1 MTPKSIFHGKPSV
14 NYPDVRILLILI
26 DISQFKK
33 LKIRRL
39 DISRLE
45 VGGHPQTT
53 WFSNW
58 DFLTPPPPYV
68 ATFQIAD
75 VVFSR
80 TFLDP
85 PSPPEVA
92 TWFVDDP
99 LRRNSSA

>member
-1 MTPKSIFHGKPSV
+1 MCSYKNFYMEAKLQ
-14 NYPDVRILLILI
+14 DVDFYLR
-26 DISQFKK
+26 
-33 LKIRRL
+33 
-39 DISRLE
+39 
-45 VGGHPQTT
+45 GHPQTT

-99 LRRNSSA
+99 LS

>member
-1 MTPKSIFHGKPSV
+1 MPQRKSENEFL
-14 NYPDVRILLILI
+14 RIENTEFSHTLKFLL
-26 DISQFKK
+26 
-33 LKIRRL
+33 R
-39 DISRLE
+39 
-45 VGGHPQTT
+45 GHPQTT

-99 LRRNSSA
+99 